1 MQPARNHAGV
11 GITVSQREALAVAV
25 LAHEGDGGPHFAAR
39 RFPLS
44 LPDKKQVAVLDAGH
58 CAALLRQPHQKAGV
72 WLVGL
77 IDMVHSHLRHV
88 FAHRHFELVP
98 PGNLS
103 HHLTNADL
111 MPGLFALGIERLP
124 GVRAT
129 RAQGQ
134 PVRHAAVLDFVHGV
148 GAFQEKRFTLPAERR
163 RQLNAPARHEQLT
176 VRVVQFDVQLVRF
189 KAAVIGKRQADKPLF
204 YLLRDVRPGKR
215 QAKSGRVRLPVNPT
229 ARHHE
234 NNPPTLPVTSV
245 AAPCMADS

>member
-1 MQPARNHAGV
+1 MSSP
-11 GITVSQREALAVAV
+11 TAV
-25 LAHEGDGGPHFAAR
+25 L
-39 RFPLS
+39 S
-44 LPDKKQVAVLDAGH
+44 LCRPA
-58 CAALLRQPHQKAGV
+58 
-72 WLVGL
+72 
-77 IDMVHSHLRHV
+77 I
-88 FAHRHFELVP
+88 
-98 PGNLS
+98 S
-103 HHLTNADL
+103 HHLANADL

-163 RQLNAPARHEQLT
+163 LQLNAPARHQQLT

-229 ARHHE
+229 AHHHE
-234 NNPPTLPVTSV
+234 NNPLT
-245 AAPCMADS
+245 AAPTFTGDVGGRALHGRQLIAQAAEHLTQRFIGALQRQRKLNAAAHAVAENSAFVWLRLSITNMP